1 MQQSFDAM
9 TTALRVLKAVTEK
22 QLHDPADIAALRDLA
37 GAQPQ
42 DIDADE
48 LACEVI
54 QKALKRRVAA
64 REARRRLEYTGID

>member
-22 QLHDPADIAALRDLA
+22 HLPDPADIAALRDLA
-37 GAQPQ
+37 GPQPE
-42 DIDADE
+42 DIDVDE

-54 QKALKRRVAA
+54 QTALKRRAAA
-64 REARRRLEYTGID
+64 REVRRRLEHPGLD